1 MKLNKK
7 KELYVNAIVGGKRP
21 SEDKR
26 ERLAEGGLMEENID
40 YYDGNDY
47 DWVKPALMKQ
57 TFKHLK
63 ELYTLLNG

>member
-26 ERLAEGGLMEENID
+26 ERLAESGLMEENID
-40 YYDGNDY
+40 WHDVNDY
-47 DWVKPALMKQ
+47 DWVKSELTKQ
-57 TFKHLK
+57 SFKHLR
-63 ELYTLLNG
+63 ELYALLNK